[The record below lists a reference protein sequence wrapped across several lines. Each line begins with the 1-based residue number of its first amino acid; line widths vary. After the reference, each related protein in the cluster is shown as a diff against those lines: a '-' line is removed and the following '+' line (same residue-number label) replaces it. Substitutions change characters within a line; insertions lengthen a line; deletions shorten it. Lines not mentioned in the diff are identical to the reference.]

1 MRFINRQVELKELE
15 DCYAF
20 SKKKLFSVVIYGMR
34 RVGKT
39 ELIKEFS
46 KDKESIYFFVYD
58 NKTSKALLSEYEEE
72 LKRRNIIEPLVKI
85 ETWENFADVLFDKCR
100 GKIVVFDE
108 FQNFRE
114 IYPAIFSVF
123 QRKFDENKD
132 VPILMI
138 FSGSLIGMIKKT
150 FEDLKAPLYGRIKTK
165 IKLAP
170 LSYKDTRAMLDILKY
185 KKESDFVEF
194 YSIFGGIPKYYVAI
208 EDFEL
213 EGKPLI
219 DVLMYLFLR
228 ENAPFGYEVLDVLR
242 QEFGKRK
249 GTYYTI
255 LEAIATGHTKL
266 NEIATYAGRNITS
279 ITRYL
284 NDLTEKYEMVGRVV
298 PVTENPEKTRKGTY
312 VIRNPVMAFW
322 FRYIHKNI
330 SLFEGKNFSELI
342 AIIRK
347 DLGRY
352 EGRQFEIVGR
362 EFFTELNTK
371 GTMPFKFSKIG
382 TWWGPYRD
390 NEERKTAEIDIVAL
404 NDSTKEILFCECKWQ
419 DNVDA
424 KKILAELKEKAKFV
438 QWNNEKRKEHYAVFA
453 KSFRE
458 KIKEPNVLLFDLKD
472 FERTFKS

>member
-1 MRFINRQVELKELE
+1 MRFINRHVELKELE

-20 SKKKLFSVVIYGMR
+20 SKKRLFSVVIYGMR

-72 LKRRNIIEPLVKI
+72 LKRRKIIEPLVRI
-85 ETWENFADVLFDKCR
+85 ETWENFADVLFEKC
-100 GKIVVFDE
+100 KNMIVVFDE

-132 VPILMI
+132 VPMLMI
-138 FSGSLIGMIKKT
+138 FSGSIIEMIKRT
-150 FEDLKAPLYGRIKTK
+150 FEDMKAPLYGRIKTK

-170 LSYKDTRAMLDILKY
+170 LSYKDTKAMLGILDY
-185 KKESDFVEF
+185 KEESDVVEF
-194 YSIFGGIPKYYVAI
+194 YSIFGGVPKYYVAI

-213 EGKPLI
+213 NGKPLM
-219 DVLMYLFLR
+219 DVLTYLFLR
-228 ENAPFGYEVLDVLR
+228 ENAPFGSEVLDVLR
-242 QEFGKRK
+242 QEFGKKK

-266 NEIATYAGRNITS
+266 NEIATYAGRNMTS

-284 NDLTEKYEMVGRVV
+284 NDLTEKYEMVGRIV
-298 PVTENPEKTRKGTY
+298 PVTEDPEKTRKGTY

-322 FRYIHKNI
+322 FRYIHRNI
-330 SLFEGKNFSELI
+330 SLFEGKNFSELVG
-342 AIIRK
+342 IIKK
-347 DLGRY
+347 DLVRY
-352 EGRQFEIVGR
+352 EGRQFELVGR
-362 EFFTELNTK
+362 EFFTELNAK
-371 GTMPFKFSKIG
+371 GTMPFRFSKIG

-390 NEERKTAEIDIVAL
+390 NEERKIAEIDIVAL
-404 NDSTKEILFCECKWQ
+404 NEQTKEILFCECKWQ

-424 KKILAELKEKAKFV
+424 KKILAELKEKTKFV
-438 QWNNEKRKEHYAVFA
+438 QWNNEKRKEHYAIFA
-453 KSFRE
+453 KSFKE
-458 KIKEPNVLLFDLKD
+458 KIKEQNVMLFDLKD
-472 FERTFKS
+472 LGKA